1 LATAVKK
8 RPAAPKSGPDQD
20 LYPFWVGE
28 WPRLTGRQ
36 APAWESKFVDGVDF
50 YHGDRLGRFAHK
62 IGERQMP
69 WQWSTMRNILA
80 VRPDGLWAHPDVC
93 LIIPR
98 QNGKTELAVMRIL
111 YGLFYLGEKIVYTA
125 QRWQTAEDV
134 FDRVVEIIKR
144 RPHLR
149 KRLAKQPTKGGN
161 HGVVEL
167 TNGAELQMGPRG
179 ASVGRGMTK
188 IDLAI
193 FDEAY
198 DLKDTAVG
206 SLTGAQNAATNPQTW
221 YISTPVVQEV
231 HPNCSVLAGM
241 RRNGLRGEPDLFC
254 AEWAAP
260 AGMARSDPAG
270 WRLAHPSH
278 GVILKDRDLGRHLRN
293 ARSTTALKIFD
304 ADYLGWGDWPPDDA
318 DRESVIPKEVWADLT
333 QRDPALVGDVCIV
346 VERTLDKRWW
356 AIAAGQRTVDGRVHL
371 EVGYW
376 RKANIGQ
383 VGAALLELVELWDP
397 PAVVVD
403 DKSPAKPLA
412 PFMKN
417 QGIEMVVSNTPQ
429 LAVATQGFIDGVMS
443 GDITHTGQ
451 KILETAVDN
460 AQTRLLP
467 RGDMVWD
474 ESESG
479 DEMATLKA
487 ITLAHWAV
495 LTFAQERRKT
505 ASPSSGADA
514 ADIHDL
520 DAPAEA
526 SVLDVAF

>member
-1 LATAVKK
+1 
-8 RPAAPKSGPDQD
+8 
-20 LYPFWVGE
+20 
-28 WPRLTGRQ
+28 
-36 APAWESKFVDGVDF
+36 
-50 YHGDRLGRFAHK
+50 
-62 IGERQMP
+62 
-69 WQWSTMRNILA
+69 
-80 VRPDGLWAHPDVC
+80 
-93 LIIPR
+93 
-98 QNGKTELAVMRIL
+98 
-111 YGLFYLGEKIVYTA
+111 
-125 QRWQTAEDV
+125 
-134 FDRVVEIIKR
+134 
-144 RPHLR
+144 
-149 KRLAKQPTKGGN
+149 
-161 HGVVEL
+161 
-167 TNGAELQMGPRG
+167 
-179 ASVGRGMTK
+179 
-188 IDLAI
+188 
-193 FDEAY
+193 
-198 DLKDTAVG
+198 
-206 SLTGAQNAATNPQTW
+206 
-221 YISTPVVQEV
+221 
-231 HPNCSVLAGM
+231 
-241 RRNGLRGEPDLFC
+241 
-254 AEWAAP
+254 
-260 AGMARSDPAG
+260 
-270 WRLAHPSH
+270 
-278 GVILKDRDLGRHLRN
+278 
-293 ARSTTALKIFD
+293 
-304 ADYLGWGDWPPDDA
+304 
-318 DRESVIPKEVWADLT
+318 
-333 QRDPALVGDVCIV
+333 V